1 MNEEFDADR
10 HAFEHARFA
19 DDDAAYVLGALD
31 PGQRAEFER
40 HLEGCP
46 LCQAQVAELAALPAA
61 LAVAD
66 PAGWTADPPP
76 ASLLPRLLWQVG
88 AQRRR
93 RRIRTVAAGAVAACL
108 ISLLSIAGLSAWHS
122 SRRPPVRSFS
132 AVAAAAGGVRA
143 TAELTATGSG
153 TLLHVSCGHYQG
165 GTGSSG
171 EPGPGYRH
179 PQPGEV
185 TYRLVVINRNGARQV
200 PTSWNPDRDIVVD
213 TSTNWQ
219 ERAIGALEI
228 EDASGAPILRLQL

>member
-1 MNEEFDADR
+1 MNDQFDADR

-31 PGQRAEFER
+31 AGQRADFER

-66 PAGWTADPPP
+66 PAGWPTEPPP
-76 ASLLPRLLWQVG
+76 ASLLPRLLWQVS

-93 RRIRTVAAGAVAACL
+93 RRLRTAALGAVAACL

-122 SRRPPVRSFS
+122 SQRPAILSFRPVT
-132 AVAAAAGGVRA
+132 AAAGSVRA
-143 TAELTATGSG
+143 TAELTATSSG
-153 TLLHVSCGHYQG
+153 TLLHVTCGHYQG
-165 GTGSSG
+165 GTDSG
-171 EPGPGYRH
+171 TGYRN

-185 TYRLVVINRNGARQV
+185 AAYRLVVINRDGARQV
-200 PTSWNPDRDIVVD
+200 PTSWSPDRDIVLD

-219 ERAIGALEI
+219 QRSIGALEI
-228 EDASGAPILRLQL
+228 EDSSGAPILRLEL